1 MKKLVLWARMPK
13 YVFGVEMINAQFIC
27 ILMERGAVAERRKLL
42 NNVHRVSLFCHD
54 RVASEMNIRG
64 MKNQMD
70 DREYP

>member
-1 MKKLVLWARMPK
+1 
-13 YVFGVEMINAQFIC
+13 MINAQFIC
-27 ILMERGAVAERRKLL
+27 ILMGRGAVAERRKLL
-42 NNVHRVSLFCHD
+42 NSVHRVSLFCND